1 MSFQKFSK
9 VFKSFQKLSKVFTS
23 FTGFHKFSQE
33 LDRVTNVDLSLVCF
47 RSNLHP
53 DLVRG

>member
-1 MSFQKFSK
+1 MSFSEFSK
-9 VFKSFQKLSKVFTS
+9 VSKSFQEFSKVFTS
-23 FTGFHKFSQE
+23 FHEFSQE